1 MFYEN
6 RENDAFKLVTA
17 VQRWREYIFLLLIAF
32 LGPLVVQSRKEIEW
46 GQSDSVIIVWS

>member
-1 MFYEN
+1 MLYKN

-32 LGPLVVQSRKEIEW
+32 LGPLVVQSREEIEW
-46 GQSDSVIIVWS
+46 GQLGSVITVWS